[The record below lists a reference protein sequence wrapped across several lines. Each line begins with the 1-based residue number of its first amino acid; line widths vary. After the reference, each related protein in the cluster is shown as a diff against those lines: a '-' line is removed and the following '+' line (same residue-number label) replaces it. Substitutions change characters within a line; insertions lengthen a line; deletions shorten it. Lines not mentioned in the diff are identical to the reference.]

1 MNTCLSETPIQKFYE
16 KETILITG
24 GTGFLGK
31 VIIEKLMR
39 SCQNFQKLYLI
50 VRPKKDKDQRE
61 RLKEQ
66 FEHFIYSKVNPLA
79 KEKVSLIIG
88 DCSKPMLGLSN
99 TDQQELQENV
109 TIIIHSAATVR
120 FDEKLKRAV
129 AINVIA
135 TRDLLILSNQ
145 MKKLKA
151 FVHISTAFSNCH
163 LNKIEEKVY
172 ETIIDDKLITL
183 TEYLDDQQLD
193 QLTPKFLEN
202 CPNTYIYTK
211 RVAESVFNKYGK
223 GLPIVIVRPSII
235 TASNKE
241 PVPGWIDNLYGLTGV
256 LVGHESGFL
265 RVMECDPHA
274 VADIIPVDMVANIVI
289 ASAWNLDCKKKDSIE
304 HPLIYN
310 IVSSAQNPIT
320 WFNISAY
327 TNSTIK
333 IENDKIKLSIFKFF
347 LHYLPA
353 LLIDTIAPIFGKEKR
368 LLKVL
373 EKVDKLL
380 QSISFF
386 CIRQWDLSNKNTQD
400 LWKSLDQKD
409 KEIFPF
415 NIEDINWEEYLYDYM
430 RGIRQYMLKDDLS
443 TIPDAKKRPKWLYLS
458 HYMLLIIIIFV
469 FGCITW
475 ITICSFKIF
484 G

>member
-1 MNTCLSETPIQKFYE
+1 MNTSLPKTAIQQFYE

-31 VIIEKLMR
+31 VIIEKIMR

-66 FEHFIYSKVNPLA
+66 FDNFIYSKVNPLA

-120 FDEKLKRAV
+120 FNEKLKRAV

-163 LNKIEEKVY
+163 LSKIEEKVY
-172 ETIIDDKLITL
+172 ESITDDKLITL
-183 TEYLDDQQLD
+183 TECLDDQQLD
-193 QLTPKFLEN
+193 QLTPKLLEN

-211 RVAESVFNKYGK
+211 RVAESLFNKYGK
-223 GLPIVIVRPSII
+223 GLPIVIIRPSII

-241 PVPGWIDNLYGLTGV
+241 PVPGWIDNVYGLTGV
-256 LVGHESGFL
+256 LVGNATGVL
-265 RVMECDPHA
+265 RAMECDPHA
-274 VADIIPVDMVANIVI
+274 IADIIPVDMVANIVI
-289 ASAWNLDCKKKDSIE
+289 ASAWNLDCRRKKDSIE
-304 HPLIYN
+304 YPLIYN
-310 IVSSAQNPIT
+310 IVSNTQNPIT

-327 TNSTIK
+327 SISILILEK
-333 IENDKIKLSIFKFF
+333 DKIKLSIFKFF

-368 LLKVL
+368 LLKL
-373 EKVDKLL
+373 SEKVDKFL
-380 QSISFF
+380 QSISYF

-415 NIEDINWEEYLYDYM
+415 NVEDINWEEYLCDYM

-443 TIPDAKKRPKWLYLS
+443 TIPAAKKRPKWLV
-458 HYMLLIIIIFV
+458 LLNF
-469 FGCITW
+469 FLFFLLDITLDF
-475 ITICSFKIF
+475 ILYSYYSVLIL
-484 G
+484 